1 MITIV
6 VQFNSVISRGDHN
19 TDNSDSNEGC
29 EAKKISME
37 VNLKKKNPKLNKYF
51 YSGYNLFIF

>member
-29 EAKKISME
+29 KAKKKFNGGRFE
-37 VNLKKKNPKLNKYF
+37 KKKIRN
-51 YSGYNLFIF
+51 

>member
-1 MITIV
+1 M

>member
-29 EAKKISME
+29 KAKKKFNGGRFE
-37 VNLKKKNPKLNKYF
+37 KKNPKLNKYF